1 MIDLWPRL
9 EPLLARV
16 ERPARYL
23 DHEWGSTRKE
33 GADFNYCMVYPD
45 TYELGQPNQAVRI
58 LVNAVNATEHL
69 AAERAF
75 LPAVDLIDLMREEGV
90 PMFSLESCAPLSE
103 FDAIGITLPHEL
115 AASNVLEV
123 LDLSGLPLRAVDRA
137 QDDPIVLG
145 GGPCVFNPEPYA
157 PFFDAML
164 IGEGEESLPEAL
176 LCVRECRRA
185 GATRQDI
192 LRSRAHGS
200 SRSSRA
206 FPSISRNACSLASRK
221 APDGSRASS
230 LTPNAC
236 MIASRSRCCAGA
248 RAAAASARPA

>member
-45 TYELGQPNQAVRI
+45 TYELGQPSQAVRI

-115 AASNVLEV
+115 AATNVLEV

-137 QDDPIVLG
+137 RNDPIVLG

-176 LCVRECRRA
+176 L
-185 GATRQDI
+185 
-192 LRSRAHGS
+192 
-200 SRSSRA
+200 
-206 FPSISRNACSLASRK
+206 
-221 APDGSRASS
+221 
-230 LTPNAC
+230 
-236 MIASRSRCCAGA
+236 
-248 RAAAASARPA
+248 